1 MLEKDLKVRKKCREK
16 WQGRNVGKKC
26 RGELNDYANSI
37 VGAYGSLESTP
48 EGFEVMFIFHLVW
61 N

>member
-1 MLEKDLKVRKKCREK
+1 MVEKDLKVRKKCREK
-16 WQGRNVGKKC
+16 WQRRNVGKKC
-26 RGELNDYANSI
+26 REEVNSNANSI

-48 EGFEVMFIFHLVW
+48 EGFEVMFVFYMVW